1 MEAAGVGSARA
12 AGNRGR
18 CRSPVRW
25 PGRGRVLRGAV
36 AVGLALVSGGG
47 TTVRAQETPP
57 VPRLTLGDCVR
68 LGLARAIPVQN
79 AQRDE
84 AIAAARIGQVRAQ
97 ILPDLKASG
106 EYLRYGDLQ
115 SFDTGQGVVPLGR
128 QDNYSASAE
137 VRQLLYDGGSVRAAM
152 KAART
157 YREKAEQETRQ
168 AEAARVRD
176 IKLAFYRVLL
186 AEQNVA
192 VEEASAEQ
200 LRGLVAQAEARFRQE
215 AASEFDLLSAR
226 VRLANQQPN
235 LIAARRDVRVARAAL
250 RNLLML
256 EERDFELVG
265 SLEFRPAGASLEA
278 ALEAGRRQRPE
289 IQSQLSQVV
298 LDEVDIR
305 YERGGYLPE
314 VSARAA
320 YRGQNPESFISAED
334 DWSWRWDAGLVL
346 EWSLFDGALRRHRVA
361 EKTLELSKSRARL
374 VELERSVELE
384 IEQAWLDLVHAAE
397 AVAASR
403 ENIGL
408 AAKGLDIARTRHAA
422 GLSTYL
428 EFADANLALSTA
440 RLNHARALCAH
451 LQAEAVLDYACGRTP
466 SAPDEGNAP

>member
-1 MEAAGVGSARA
+1 MNGRAWGGMLVCVLGLGAAAGGQETA
-12 AGNRGR
+12 
-18 CRSPVRW
+18 PVR
-25 PGRGRVLRGAV
+25 
-36 AVGLALVSGGG
+36 
-47 TTVRAQETPP
+47 
-57 VPRLTLGDCVR
+57 RLTLEECVR
-68 LGLARAIPVQN
+68 LGLERAIPVRN

-84 AIAAARIGQVRAQ
+84 AVARARIGQVRAQ
-97 ILPDLKASG
+97 ILPDLKATG
-106 EYLRYGDLQ
+106 EYLHYGDLQ

-128 QDNYSASAE
+128 QDNYSAAAE

-186 AEQNVA
+186 AAQNVA

-200 LRGLVAQAEARFRQE
+200 LRGLVAQAEARFARE
-215 AASEFDLLSAR
+215 TASEFDLLSAR
-226 VRLANQQPN
+226 VRLANQQPD
-235 LIAARRDVRVARAAL
+235 LIAARRDAQVARASL

-256 EERDFELVG
+256 EEKDFEVEG
-265 SLEFRPAGASLEA
+265 SLAFRPVEVNLEA
-278 ALEAGRRQRPE
+278 ALEAGRRNRPE
-289 IQSQLSQVV
+289 LQSQLKQVV
-298 LDEVDIR
+298 LNEVDIR

-346 EWSLFDGALRRHRVA
+346 EWSLFDGALRRHRVI
-361 EKTLELSKSRARL
+361 EKSLELSKSKDRL
-374 VELERSVELE
+374 VELERAVELE

-403 ENIGL
+403 ENISL

-466 SAPDEGNAP
+466 SAPDEGNSP